1 MTPVGGRYL
10 TASEIGAFV
19 YCPEAWYL
27 QRTGA
32 ERSATAQR
40 RLDDGVR
47 AHQHIGRQT
56 DHLRD
61 LGHSRRW
68 LLITIA
74 LLVVFLLLQVVISQS
89 WMPQP

>member
-1 MTPVGGRYL
+1 LSARRSPNGAWTPG
-10 TASEIGAFV
+10 I
-19 YCPEAWYL
+19 
-27 QRTGA
+27 
-32 ERSATAQR
+32 
-40 RLDDGVR
+40 R

-74 LLVVFLLLQVVISQS
+74 LLAAFLLLQVVISQP
-89 WMPQP
+89 WLPKP